1 MEPIARHR
9 VFMANPQWGP
19 QIVVGATEYETTHR
33 DVGVCAVFKRD
44 GKAIAHFFGIAAITV
59 VEDDD

>member
-1 MEPIARHR
+1 MEPISRHR

-19 QIVVGATEYETTHR
+19 QTVVGATEYEISHR

-44 GKAIAHFFGIAAITV
+44 GNIIAQFFGVMAVTV
-59 VEDDD
+59 VQDDD